1 MKFLIASAANLA
13 NRLPMTT
20 LKSVK
25 SFPSLLAAIAVA
37 IGSLSHVSTAHAG
50 VEEMSAA
57 ANNLLNALTPEQKAK
72 AVYELKSDE
81 RQNWHF
87 IPKDRNGLTLKE
99 MTPAQ
104 QRLALALLS
113 SGMSSSGTSQSLT
126 IMSLEQVL
134 YDLENKSPKR
144 DPEKYY
150 FTIFGAPGATKA
162 WGWRVEGHHLSL
174 NFTLDGDK
182 VSPTP
187 SFMGSN
193 PGEIRE
199 GPRKGLRVLGGEEEL
214 GRKLLKSLNAK
225 QQAKAI
231 YDKVAPKEVITAAE
245 RRVKP
250 LEAQGITYKELNAA
264 QKTMLMD
271 LIKAYVER
279 VRPEVSSIE
288 LAKIEKAGLDSIQF
302 AWAGGTEQG
311 QGQYYRV
318 QGPTFLLEY
327 DNTQNNNNHV
337 HAVWRDFN
345 GDFGED
351 ILAKH
356 YAQEHKK

>member
-1 MKFLIASAANLA
+1 
-13 NRLPMTT
+13 MTT

-25 SFPSLLAAIAVA
+25 SFTALLSAVA
-37 IGSLSHVSTAHAG
+37 VTMGSLAFLPSAHAG

-72 AVYELKSDE
+72 AVYELKADE

-104 QRLALALLS
+104 QRLALALLA
-113 SGMSSSGTSQSLT
+113 SGMSSRGTSQALT

-150 FTIFGAPGATKA
+150 FTLFGEPGANKA
-162 WGWRVEGHHLSL
+162 WGWRVEGHHVSL

-214 GRKLLKSLNAK
+214 GRKLLKSFDVK
-225 QQAKAI
+225 QQAKVI
-231 YDKVAPKEVITAAE
+231 FTKEAPKEVITAAE

-250 LEAQGITYKELNAA
+250 LEKVGVSYKEMNAA
-264 QKTMLMD
+264 QKAMLME

-279 VRPEVSSIE
+279 VRPEVASVE
-288 LAKIEKAGLDSIQF
+288 LAKIEKAGLDSIMF
-302 AWAGGTEQG
+302 GWAGGTEQG

-356 YAQEHKK
+356 YAKEHSK

>member
-1 MKFLIASAANLA
+1 
-13 NRLPMTT
+13 MTT

-25 SFPSLLAAIAVA
+25 SYTSLLSAIAVA
-37 IGSLSHVSTAHAG
+37 MGSLLYSAAAHAG
-50 VEEMSAA
+50 VEDMSTA

-72 AVYELKSDE
+72 AVYELKADE

-87 IPKDRNGLTLKE
+87 IPKERNGLTLKE

-113 SGMSSSGTSQSLT
+113 SGMSSRGTSQALT

-150 FTIFGAPGATKA
+150 FTIFGEPGATKA
-162 WGWRVEGHHLSL
+162 WGWRVEGHHVSL
-174 NFTLDGDK
+174 NFTLDGTT

-199 GPRKGLRVLGGEEEL
+199 GSRKGLRVLGGEEEI
-214 GRKLLKSLNAK
+214 GRKLLKSLDAK

-231 YDKVAPKEVITAAE
+231 YTKEAPKEVITAAE
-245 RRVKP
+245 RKVKP
-250 LEAQGITYKELNAA
+250 LEAVGISYKELNAS

-271 LIKAYVER
+271 IIKAYVER
-279 VRPEVSSIE
+279 VRPEISSVE
-288 LAKIEKAGLDSIQF
+288 LAKIEKAGLDSILF

-311 QGQYYRV
+311 EGQYYRV

-356 YAQEHKK
+356 YALEHKK